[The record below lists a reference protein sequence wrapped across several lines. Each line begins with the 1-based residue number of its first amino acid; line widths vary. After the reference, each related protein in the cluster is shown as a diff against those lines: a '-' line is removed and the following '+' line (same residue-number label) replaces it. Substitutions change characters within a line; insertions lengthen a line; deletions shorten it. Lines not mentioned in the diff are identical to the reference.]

1 MKSVLVEKQKRQ
13 ESLYKAICNDI
24 SNARMLWDELPGET
38 DRMLAYIKLK
48 IHKIINK
55 GNII

>member
-13 ESLYKAICNDI
+13 ERLYKAICNDI
-24 SNARMLWDELPGET
+24 SNARMMWDELPGET

-55 GNII
+55 GDIV